1 MTREKKSLGKN
12 NTLLFIASL
21 TLVTSVII
29 SGSLYFLTQADAA
42 PEMENNV
49 LSAQTQSTQ
58 NSDTGNDG
66 LQLRS
71 FTPTPSPT
79 NPPVVTT
86 PKVTPAP
93 VLTGTPCSQTP
104 AGCTVTMP
112 PINPTKA
119 KDCVME
125 GPPVKPCCPGV
136 GVTAAEGHVG
146 ADQSPDGTWCDSKP
160 VIYLYPSQPLKVS
173 VLLNLPGTVT
183 ESIPSYPQ
191 DGWQN
196 VMAYPNRQLVYQGKK
211 YQELYYESAIN
222 RVITPP
228 TRGIVAS
235 KSEYKDTL
243 LTFGSKLGLNNNER
257 KEFVSY
263 WLNRLTTINSPYMF
277 FSYFSPMDKQKIDGV
292 QVMPEP
298 DTRIEFIMY
307 FKPLM
312 SKKEV
317 LPPVFLPI
325 PQRKG
330 FTMVEWGGILEN

>member
-1 MTREKKSLGKN
+1 M
-12 NTLLFIASL
+12 
-21 TLVTSVII
+21 LVVSVIV
-29 SGSLYFLTQADAA
+29 SGSLYFLAQADAA
-42 PEMENNV
+42 PETGSTV
-49 LSAQTQSTQ
+49 LSAQTQSQ
-58 NSDTGNDG
+58 QDSSTGRDG

-79 NPPVVTT
+79 KPPVVVT

-112 PINPTKA
+112 PIQPKKA

-125 GPPVKPCCPGV
+125 GAPVKPCCPGV

-146 ADQSPDGTWCDSKP
+146 ASQSPDGTWCDSKP

-173 VLLNLPGTVT
+173 VILNLPGTVT
-183 ESIPSYPQ
+183 ESIPSYSQ
-191 DGWQN
+191 SGWQD
-196 VMAYPNRQLVYQGKK
+196 VMAYPNGQLIYQGKK
-211 YQELYYESAIN
+211 YQELYYESAVN
-222 RVITPP
+222 RVVSPP
-228 TRGIVAS
+228 TRGVVVS
-235 KSEYKDTL
+235 KSENQNTL
-243 LTFGSKLGLNNNER
+243 LTFGRNLGLSDKEL

-263 WLNRLTTINSPYMF
+263 WLDRLTNINSPYMF
-277 FSYFSPMDKQKIDGV
+277 FSYYPLADKQKIDGV
-292 QVMPEP
+292 QVTPEP

-312 SKKEV
+312 SKEKV

-330 FTMVEWGGILEN
+330 FTMVEWGGILDN